1 MTRRG
6 GEGRQR
12 QRSAGRT
19 LPHGPLSGVRV
30 LELASGIAGQYLGQL
45 LADQGADVLRVEPPD
60 GGPVSAKTARP
71 QSRVWDRGKRS
82 AVADLTSDKGR
93 DFVRRLALRAD
104 VVTSCFPP
112 GEAEALGLDPASLLA
127 ANPSLVYV
135 WLPPY
140 GPEGPFAAL
149 PPDDALAG
157 ALGGI
162 QGGQASESGDP
173 VFVTLPLASYG
184 AALLAASAIAA
195 ALVARERDG
204 LGQQVTVSWLAG
216 ALALQT
222 GSLVR
227 APQAVSPLAMTGLSR
242 RPQGA
247 IPVYRLY
254 EAQDGWLF
262 IACGNNVFFNKLCIA
277 LDRPELASDERFSNA
292 PWGILD
298 RANQDALYE
307 IIAPIIASK
316 PRQYWLDHFLEYDVP
331 CAPVLSRRQYLE
343 DPQVL
348 HNGLRLELEDPELGR
363 VIMAG
368 PPITFCGTPGGV
380 QGPAP
385 RLGEHTDGALEAWP
399 PRRASGGPPAGE
411 APLAGVRVLDL
422 TSYIAGSLCPMIL
435 ADYGAD
441 VIKVESLEGDAFRT
455 FGLGFLGWNRGKRGL
470 ALDLRSEEGREVLY
484 RLARGADVVVE
495 NFRTGVTGR
504 LGIDYERLAALNPR
518 LVYCTLA
525 GWGESGPYAERPAF
539 DPLLQARSGAMA
551 AQGGDDAPVFLS
563 VAITDY
569 AAAHLGAYAVAAA
582 LLARARTGRGQRVVL
597 TLTGA
602 TMAIQSGEFIFPAEG
617 GSFGHEIIGGKD
629 FPGPS
634 AAYRCY
640 RCQDGWVFV
649 ACTQEA
655 HWRALAKA
663 IGRPELAYPNAWP
676 AAAMTAPR
684 GGVAN
689 VIAKEMLATDVAS
702 AVRRLSARGVPCAPI
717 VPLQEV
723 LQHPQVREN
732 AYVIQHQH
740 PVWGVI
746 EQTGVLAKLSRT
758 PGRSQGPA
766 PELGQHTDDILR
778 ELGYDGEEIAALR
791 QRRVVR

>member
-1 MTRRG
+1 MG
-6 GEGRQR
+6 
-12 QRSAGRT
+12 
-19 LPHGPLSGVRV
+19 LD
-30 LELASGIAGQYLGQL
+30 ASRL
-45 LADQGADVLRVEPPD
+45 LAV
-60 GGPVSAKTARP
+60 
-71 QSRVWDRGKRS
+71 
-82 AVADLTSDKGR
+82 
-93 DFVRRLALRAD
+93 
-104 VVTSCFPP
+104 
-112 GEAEALGLDPASLLA
+112 
-127 ANPSLVYV
+127 NPSLVYV

-140 GPEGPFAAL
+140 GPEGPFAGL

-184 AALLAASAIAA
+184 AALLAASAVTA
-195 ALVARERDG
+195 ALLARERDG

-254 EAQDGWLF
+254 KAKDGWLF

-277 LDRPELASDERFSNA
+277 LGKPELAADERFANA
-292 PWGILD
+292 PWGILN
-298 RANQDALYE
+298 RADQDALYE
-307 IIAPIIASK
+307 IIAPIIASM
-316 PRQYWLDHFLEYDVP
+316 PLQHWLEYLQEHDVP
-331 CAPVLSRRQYLE
+331 CAPVLSRRQYLD
-343 DPQVL
+343 DPQVV
-348 HNGLRLELEDPELGR
+348 HNGLRLEVDDPELGR
-363 VIMAG
+363 VLMAG
-368 PPITFCGTPGGV
+368 PPITFGGTPGGV
-380 QGPAP
+380 RGPAP
-385 RLGEHTDGALEAWP
+385 RLGEHTEGALAAWP
-399 PRRASGGPPAGE
+399 PRRARRGRPSDKPP
-411 APLAGVRVLDL
+411 LDGVRVIDL
-422 TSYIAGSLCPMIL
+422 TSYIAGSLCPMLL

-441 VIKVESLEGDAFRT
+441 VIKVESIEGDAFRT

-470 ALDLRSEEGREVLY
+470 ALDLKREEARDILY
-484 RLARGADVVVE
+484 RLVRGADVVVE
-495 NFRTGVTGR
+495 NFRTGVAER
-504 LGIDYERLAALNPR
+504 LGIAYERLSAINPR

-525 GWGESGPYAERPAF
+525 GWGESGPYADRPAF

-551 AQGGDDAPVFLS
+551 AQGGLDDPVFLS

-569 AAAHLGAYAVAAA
+569 AAAHLGAYAVTAA
-582 LLARARTGRGQRVVL
+582 LLARERTGRGQRVVL

-602 TMAIQSGEFIFPAEG
+602 TMAAQSGEFIFPAGG
-617 GSFGHEIIGGKD
+617 GSFGHEITGGKD

-640 RCQDGWVFV
+640 QCRDGWVFV
-649 ACTQEA
+649 ACTEEA
-655 HWRALAKA
+655 HWRALARA

-676 AAAMTAPR
+676 AAARTAPR
-684 GGVAN
+684 GGVAS
-689 VIAKEMLATDVAS
+689 VIAKEMATTSVGS
-702 AVRRLSARGVPCAPI
+702 ALRRFSSRGVPCAPV

-723 LQHPQVREN
+723 LQHQQVREN
-732 AYVIQHQH
+732 SYVAAHRH
-740 PVWGVI
+740 PVWGDI

-758 PGRSQGPA
+758 PGRPARPA
-766 PELGQHTDDILR
+766 PELGQHTDEVLR
-778 ELGYDGEEIAALR
+778 DMGYSEPEIADLR